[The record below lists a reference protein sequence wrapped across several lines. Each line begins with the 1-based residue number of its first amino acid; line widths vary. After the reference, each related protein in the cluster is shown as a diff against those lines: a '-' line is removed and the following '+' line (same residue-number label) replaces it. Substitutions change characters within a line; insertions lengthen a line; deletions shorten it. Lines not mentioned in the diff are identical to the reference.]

1 MTHSERK
8 EEIMSMALIQRPLFQ
23 PAIAGSNGNED
34 ASLITWPGVD
44 GPNMTEIR
52 EKVRTGRTCPVTYL
66 SKCVHVHQ
74 TNLPLPRAS
83 QIPQPSWLES

>member
-1 MTHSERK
+1 
-8 EEIMSMALIQRPLFQ
+8 MALADPRAPYSQ

-52 EKVRTGRTCPVTYL
+52 EKVRTGRTCPVTYQ
-66 SKCVHVHQ
+66 SKCVKPCFHDHQ
-74 TNLPLPRAS
+74 FHLPRA
-83 QIPQPSWLES
+83 PSHG

>member
-1 MTHSERK
+1 MGTVLTQETGS
-8 EEIMSMALIQRPLFQ
+8 Q

-34 ASLITWPGVD
+34 ASLITWPGDD

-66 SKCVHVHQ
+66 SKCVTPINYSPMPEYH
-74 TNLPLPRAS
+74 
-83 QIPQPSWLES
+83 IP